1 MSSGSKCIPSTNWRH
16 DSWICV
22 CGRKSA
28 MRRTTSA
35 AVTSALSVRNGCEPC
50 PGVPCTRILVQ
61 NVPFSPTSTGSR
73 GPAGDGIWKP
83 PDSVS
88 T

>member
-1 MSSGSKCIPSTNWRH
+1 MPSTKRRH
-16 DSWICV
+16 ESWIWV
-22 CGRKSA
+22 WGRYSA

-35 AVTSALSVRNGCEPC
+35 AVTSALSVWNGCEPW
-50 PGVPCTRILVQ
+50 PGVPCTRIFVQ
-61 NVPFSPTSTGSR
+61 KVPFSPTSTGSR
-73 GPAGDGIWKP
+73 GPAGVGIWNP